1 MKSDKPEQTDF
12 VLLGT
17 YAPREAVKLLAC
29 FHAAG
34 IPFRMQ
40 PRKPSPQPGPTAGI
54 YISVDSARGT
64 EVAEIHRD
72 LFGDGLPTMTHLS
85 FVTTTTFNRPMKST
99 ALVDFA

>member
-17 YAPREAVKLLAC
+17 YAPREAVKLLAR
-29 FHAAG
+29 FKAAG

-72 LFGDGLPTMTHLS
+72 LFGDKLPNYDSS
-85 FVTTTTFNRPMKST
+85 FFRDHHNV
-99 ALVDFA
+99 

>member
-1 MKSDKPEQTDF
+1 MKSDKPEQTEF

-17 YAPREAVKLLAC
+17 YAPREAVKLLAR
-29 FHAAG
+29 FKAAG

-54 YISVDSARGT
+54 YISVDAARGT

-72 LFGDGLPTMTHLS
+72 LFGDGLPNYDS
-85 FVTTTTFNRPMKST
+85 SSKSAMKIRGSGRK
-99 ALVDFA
+99 